1 MARQNAMRS
10 SYDLHINEFLNLF
23 KQLDGKYDRW
33 DIWSD
38 FLTISAC
45 FISNQVD
52 HEKERKRTR
61 ESEYIRVKGKY
72 SNSEQEL
79 FRKMLLVVGE
89 DICQNHKD
97 FLGRVAEELKLV
109 SKTTKQYYTPES
121 VGRVMAMI
129 TIGGDDNGKATSS
142 LVADKVTQKG
152 YAGVL
157 DCCCGAGDLL
167 ITFARELASQ
177 GIDFPNHV
185 EFVAQDISYTAA
197 LTCYIQLS
205 FFGCAGYVVVGDS
218 LSKPAGTGDTLK
230 YAWYTPMYFAPV
242 WVDRRK
248 WQYIGRHIMLHSSQG
263 RTKPEKAV

>member
-1 MARQNAMRS
+1 MKNS
-10 SYDLHINEFLNLF
+10 HDLHINEFLQLF

-38 FLTISAC
+38 FLTASAC

-52 HEKERKRTR
+52 YEKERRTSR
-61 ESEYIRVKGKY
+61 EAEYTRVKGKY
-72 SNSEQEL
+72 SSSEQEL
-79 FRKMLLVVGE
+79 LRKMLLIVGE

-97 FLGRVAEELKLV
+97 FLGRVAEELRLV
-109 SKTTKQYYTPES
+109 NKTTKQFYTPEC
-121 VGRVMAMI
+121 VGRLMALI
-129 TIGGDDNGKATSS
+129 TIGGDGGGKTTSS
-142 LVADKVTQKG
+142 MIADRVVQKG

-167 ITFARELASQ
+167 ITFARELVGQ
-177 GIDFPNHV
+177 EIDFPNHV

-197 LTCYIQLS
+197 MACYIQLS
-205 FFGCAGYVVVGDS
+205 FLGCAGYVVVGDA

-230 YAWYTPMYFAPV
+230 YAWYTPMYFDPV

-248 WQYIGRHIMLHSSQG
+248 WHYVGRYIKLHSSQG
-263 RTKPEKAV
+263 EEE

>member
-1 MARQNAMRS
+1 MRNS
-10 SYDLHINEFLNLF
+10 HDLHIGEFLQLF
-23 KQLDGKYDRW
+23 SQLDGKYDKW

-52 HEKERKRTR
+52 YEKERKMAR
-61 ESEYIRVKGKY
+61 EAEYIRVKGKY
-72 SNSEQEL
+72 SSSEQEL

-97 FLGRVAEELKLV
+97 FLGRAAEELKLV
-109 SKTTKQYYTPES
+109 SKTSKQYYTPEC

-129 TIGGDDNGKATSS
+129 TIGEGDNGKATSS
-142 LVADKVTQKG
+142 LIADKVTQKG

-167 ITFARELASQ
+167 ITLARELVSQ
-177 GIDFPNHV
+177 EIDYPNHV

-197 LTCYIQLS
+197 LACYIQLS

-242 WVDRRK
+242 WADRRK
-248 WQYIGRHIMLHSSQG
+248 WHYIGRYIILHSSQG
-263 RTKPEKAV
+263 EAELEKQTKDE